1 MTAEGSGTA
10 ALPPLSR
17 VAPRRPKLRAPRL
30 HAGGGKGS
38 IPLKSWG
45 TPAVTEPSASGKCR
59 FYANCSPPVV
69 SPVDFTFPL
78 PIFPPRSG
86 FTSYFSM
93 PVVASYCAD
102 FLKPDMQHIYRQL
115 SDLGRW
121 EARVITHRRENEAL
135 FPWPPKRLRVL
146 PKPPWRWARRVWHR
160 SIRRA
165 PFVPPTL
172 GEVRE
177 FLYQVRRFEADVLHI
192 YFGHQAVRWRPVLQT
207 CPVPVVVSFHGADV
221 GVGVSPAAL
230 SDVFRHAALVL
241 ARSDALLADL
251 EAHGCPRG
259 KLRLQR
265 TGVPL
270 EVWVPPTVPR
280 AVPPPDGAWQCA
292 QACRF
297 VEKKGLATTLR
308 AFAEI
313 GRVWPRARLVLVGD
327 GPYREPL
334 QALARSLGIADRV
347 RFAGFLPP
355 VEVLQILQSSHL
367 FFHPSETPPDGN
379 REGVPNSLLEAMAT
393 GLPAL
398 ATRHGGIPEAVTD
411 GVSGHLV
418 DERDAPALAAAA
430 LALLN
435 DPLRLAAMGEAAR
448 RAVLDGF
455 ERRTQT
461 AILEA
466 CYDEA
471 ASARSS
477 QSNT

>member
-1 MTAEGSGTA
+1 
-10 ALPPLSR
+10 
-17 VAPRRPKLRAPRL
+17 
-30 HAGGGKGS
+30 
-38 IPLKSWG
+38 
-45 TPAVTEPSASGKCR
+45 
-59 FYANCSPPVV
+59 
-69 SPVDFTFPL
+69 
-78 PIFPPRSG
+78 
-86 FTSYFSM
+86 M

-102 FLKPDMQHIYRQL
+102 FLKADMQHVYRQL

-146 PKPPWRWARRVWHR
+146 PKSAWRWPRRVWHR
-160 SIRRA
+160 TLRRA
-165 PFVPPTL
+165 PLVPPTW
-172 GEVRE
+172 GEVKA
-177 FLYQVRRFEADVLHI
+177 FLYQVKRFEADVLHI
-192 YFGHQAVRWRPVLQT
+192 YFGHQAVRWLPVVQA

-221 GVGVSPAAL
+221 GVGVAPDAL
-230 SDVFRHAALVL
+230 RRVFGHAALVL

-251 EAHGCPRG
+251 EAHGCPRS

-270 EVWVPPTVPR
+270 DFWSPPLVPR
-280 AVPPPDGAWQCA
+280 PLPPPDGAWHCV

-313 GRVWPRARLVLVGD
+313 GRVFPGARLTLIGD
-327 GPYREPL
+327 GPERVS
-334 QALARSLGIADRV
+334 LARLAASLGVAGRV
-347 RFAGFLPP
+347 RITGFLPP
-355 VEVLQILQSSHL
+355 EGVRDVLHASHL

-411 GVSGHLV
+411 RVSGRLV
-418 DERDAPALAAAA
+418 AERDAPGLAAAA
-430 LALLN
+430 IDLLR
-435 DPLRLAAMGEAAR
+435 DPARLSAMGAAAR
-448 RAVLDGF
+448 TAVMEKF
-455 ERRTQT
+455 ERRAQT
-461 AILEA
+461 AVLEA

-471 ASARSS
+471 AATPSN
-477 QSNT
+477 QSNTASCTR